1 MDLERLKHFAEEGIP
16 FNQFLGFK
24 VVDLNEGYARI
35 DVPTRP
41 EFIGD
46 VFRPALHGGIISTL
60 ADTVGGIAAF
70 TRLERNQ
77 RVSTVDMRIDYLR
90 PASVEKTLVGEG
102 RVLRLGNRV
111 AVTEMLVHQ
120 GDPEMPVARGSAVYN
135 VVTVREIEPD

>member
-1 MDLERLKHFAEEGIP
+1 
-16 FNQFLGFK
+16 
-24 VVDLNEGYARI
+24 
-35 DVPTRP
+35 
-41 EFIGD
+41 
-46 VFRPALHGGIISTL
+46 
-60 ADTVGGIAAF
+60 VGGIAAF

-135 VVTVREIEPD
+135 VVTVREIKPD